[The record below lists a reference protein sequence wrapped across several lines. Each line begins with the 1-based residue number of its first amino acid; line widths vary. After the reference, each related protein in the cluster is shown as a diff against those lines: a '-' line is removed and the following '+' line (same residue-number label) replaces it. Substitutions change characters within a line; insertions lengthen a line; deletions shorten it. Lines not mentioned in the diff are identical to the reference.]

1 MTHTAIAP
9 SALRLTCTGHGSIAH
24 HRADITCHGPMFS
37 DMAMAAGSTPLPA
50 ALSVFSLSPLPAP
63 PHSGS
68 RARANRPPRALGF
81 EMRPLFFIAP
91 N

>member
-50 ALSVFSLSPLPAP
+50 ALSVFSLSPLSAP
-63 PHSGS
+63 PPFRVSRSGQPP
-68 RARANRPPRALGF
+68 PPRLGLRDAPPILH
-81 EMRPLFFIAP
+81 RP
-91 N
+91 